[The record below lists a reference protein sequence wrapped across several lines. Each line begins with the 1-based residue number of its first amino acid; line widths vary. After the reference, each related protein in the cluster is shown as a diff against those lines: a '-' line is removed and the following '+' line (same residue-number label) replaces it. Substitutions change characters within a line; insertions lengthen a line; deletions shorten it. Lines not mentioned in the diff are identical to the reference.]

1 MHFVRCALIFRQEP
15 IVTFANAIEK
25 TTVIVI
31 GIVADSRGG
40 WMTGSERVV
49 HNCIRVCSIKNGL
62 LVGILDHTIGNGLE
76 LALLFADASHS

>member
-1 MHFVRCALIFRQEP
+1 MHFVRCAVILRQEP
-15 IVTFANAIEK
+15 VITLTNAIEK

-31 GIVADSRGG
+31 GIVADSGSG

-49 HNCIRVCSIKNGL
+49 HNSIRVCSIKNGL

>member
-1 MHFVRCALIFRQEP
+1 MHFVRCALILCQEP
-15 IVTFANAIEK
+15 VIALANAIEK

-62 LVGILDHTIGNGLE
+62 LVGILDHSIGNGLV
-76 LALLFADASHS
+76 LALLFSDASHC